1 MSLAAAGA
9 ASTVHALVRND
20 VFDIQLAAVGVIALS
35 VFWALNST
43 LLAVAV
49 SCIQQR
55 RLLPTTW
62 HLVRSDV
69 GLLPFGYMGF
79 LTGALATAGVV
90 DVWLA
95 LVGVLALLDQAV
107 IRAPQR
113 TAKALMWSTSAVG
126 ATAAGIILA
135 MTQGSMTTPALA
147 LLCAGGLVAFTSAE
161 ELRPGL
167 GAGVVIAAAV
177 AAAIMLQ
184 GTEPV
189 AGAVLVGVATCLPVV
204 VQSRTVRP
212 AVRSMCVSAS
222 ASLSIG
228 LVSVLF
234 QGVGSA
240 IVPAMAFGA
249 IAGMSALLV
258 SHTVQGMWLVIE
270 GKRHLYRSALDLFY
284 ADAPIALVAGLLGA
298 AAGWGSVKA
307 GAAVVVLAVV
317 LAVVAIRVVAILLR
331 KRDTGELPAEED
343 LLDVVRSA
351 VLDLPASRLER
362 STSLRS
368 RVAR

>member
-1 MSLAAAGA
+1 MSLAAAGSA
-9 ASTVHALVRND
+9 GAIHVLALND
-20 VFDIQLAAVGVIALS
+20 VFDIQLAATGIVALG
-35 VFWALNST
+35 VFWVLNSA

-49 SCIQQR
+49 ACIQHR

-62 HLVRSDV
+62 HLVRSDL
-69 GLLPFGYMGF
+69 GLLPFGYMGL
-79 LTGALATAGVV
+79 LTGALVTAGLI

-95 LVGVLALLDQAV
+95 LLGVLVLLDQAV

-113 TAKALMWSTSAVG
+113 TVQALAWSSSVVG
-126 ATAAGIILA
+126 ATAAGIVLA
-135 MTQGSMTTPALA
+135 MTQGPTATPALA

-167 GAGVVIAAAV
+167 GSGVVIASAV
-177 AAAIMLQ
+177 AAAIVFQ
-184 GTEPV
+184 GTQPLT
-189 AGAVLVGVATCLPVV
+189 GTILVGIATCLPLV

-212 AVRSMCVSAS
+212 AVRSMCVAAT

-228 LVSVLF
+228 LASVLF
-234 QGVGSA
+234 QDVGSA

-249 IAGMSALLV
+249 IAGMTALLV
-258 SHTVQGMWLVIE
+258 SQTAQAIWLVIE
-270 GKRHLYRSALDLFY
+270 RKRYLYRSALDLFF
-284 ADAPIALVAGLLGA
+284 ADVPIALVAGLVGA
-298 AAGWGSVKA
+298 AAGWGSVRR

-317 LAVVAIRVVAILLR
+317 LAAFAVRVIAALLR
-331 KRDTGELPAEED
+331 SRDAGSLPAEDD

-351 VLDLPASRLER
+351 VLDLPASRLPE
-362 STSLRS
+362 SASERS